1 MTRIINLCMILKSR
15 QHFHTVIPNHTMNQ
29 CTDPITNSLK
39 LIGGKWKIAIIYNLK
54 DGPKRFGELKRILP
68 PITQQ
73 MLTKQLREME
83 RDQLVHRKV
92 YEVIPPKVE
101 YSSHKIR
108 KVSRARNEFVVRMG
122 QSQSKNNSEDIRQPS
137 FFELAN

>member
-1 MTRIINLCMILKSR
+1 
-15 QHFHTVIPNHTMNQ
+15 MNQ

-39 LIGGKWKIAIIYNLK
+39 LIGGKWKIAIIYNLI
-54 DGPKRFGELKRILP
+54 DGPKRFGELKKILP

-101 YSSHKIR
+101 YSLTKFGRSLGPVMDSWCKWGKTNQKTIQQIF
-108 KVSRARNEFVVRMG
+108 ARH
-122 QSQSKNNSEDIRQPS
+122 QSSS
-137 FFELAN
+137 